1 MNILSL
7 VTRLF
12 KADNIN
18 YQGVR
23 LINVYGMR
31 LFFTLMAFF
40 VGMDSWSQIFNH
52 QGNWEPMTA
61 MAVSVW
67 AAYSTLSFL
76 GIFKTLK
83 MLPIMV
89 FMVFYKSLWLTIV
102 AYPLWVAD
110 KLAGSNAEAITNVF
124 IWVVIPI
131 VLMPWGYVFKTYVWD
146 WNSTDTSK
154 RQSQRIQ
161 VTNSS

>member
-1 MNILSL
+1 MNILTL
-7 VTRLF
+7 VARLF
-12 KADNIN
+12 KADHVN

-31 LFFTLMAFF
+31 LFFILMFVF
-40 VGMDSWSQIFNH
+40 VGKDSWSKIINH
-52 QGNWEPMTA
+52 QSNWEPMTA

-76 GIFKTLK
+76 GIFHTLK

-89 FMVFYKSLWLTIV
+89 FMVFYKSLWLIIV
-102 AYPLWVAD
+102 AYPLWATN
-110 KLAGSNAEAITNVF
+110 KLAGSDAEGMANVF

-131 VLMPWGYVFKTYVWD
+131 ILMPWRYVFKTYVW
-146 WNSTDTSK
+146 NFSK
-154 RQSQRIQ
+154 PILSQKREIEC
-161 VTNSS
+161 SSFS